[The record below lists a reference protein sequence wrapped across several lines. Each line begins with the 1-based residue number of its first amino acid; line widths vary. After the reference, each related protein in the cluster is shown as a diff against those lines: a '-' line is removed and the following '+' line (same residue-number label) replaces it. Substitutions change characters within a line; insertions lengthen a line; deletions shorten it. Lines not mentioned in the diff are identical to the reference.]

1 MLKNMV
7 FYTIAGSVIA
17 LIAQAAG
24 ASLSV
29 TLSSSLIGPPL
40 LLLVLALLRYKK
52 IL

>member
-24 ASLSV
+24 ASLAV
-29 TLSSSLIGPPL
+29 TLLSSFLGPPF
-40 LLLVLALLRYKK
+40 LLLVIAILRYKK